1 MWLLIFVRLEILGI
15 FQLDLEDYVV
25 KDFGSN
31 VLVHLTIIESTMPSK
46 DKLFKI
52 RRVIGEC
59 NKEIAMGERYKWP
72 IRGGGTLIYLENE
85 WLLDSFQL
93 SYPTDVILEDKM
105 L

>member
-1 MWLLIFVRLEILGI
+1 
-15 FQLDLEDYVV
+15 
-25 KDFGSN
+25 
-31 VLVHLTIIESTMPSK
+31 MPSK